1 VSEWIVTTLKATT
14 LSHWMIQSAWLWP
27 LCEALHFI
35 GLALLVGV
43 VGMLDLR
50 LLGRMRHLSFT
61 AVHSLIPWG
70 ILGFVINL
78 VTGVL
83 FFVGAPDQ
91 YVANVAFWYK
101 LAFLALAGLN
111 VLYFETTQAKR
122 ALAIGSGDDT
132 PRAFKVIGAVSVVS
146 WFMVLYWGRM
156 LPFVGNAF

>member
-1 VSEWIVTTLKATT
+1 MSAWIVSTLKATT
-14 LSHWMIQSAWLWP
+14 ISHWMIQLPWLWP
-27 LCEALHFI
+27 LCETLHFI

-43 VGMLDLR
+43 VGLLDLR
-50 LLGRMRHLSFT
+50 LLGFVRRLPVA

-78 VTGVL
+78 ITGLL

-91 YVANVAFWYK
+91 YVANVAWWYK
-101 LAFLALAGLN
+101 LGFLAVAGIN
-111 VLYFETTQAKR
+111 VLYFETRQASR
-122 ALAIGSGDDT
+122 ALTIGSGEDT
-132 PRAFKVIGAVSVVS
+132 SATLKVVGAVSLVS

>member
-1 VSEWIVTTLKATT
+1 MSAWIVTTLKATT
-14 LSHWMIQSAWLWP
+14 LSHWMIQSPWLWP
-27 LCEALHFI
+27 LCETLHFV

-50 LLGRMRHLSFT
+50 LLGRLRHLSYA
-61 AVHSLIPWG
+61 AVHSLIPFG

-78 VTGVL
+78 VTGVM

-91 YVANVAFWYK
+91 YIANPAWWYK
-101 LAFLALAGLN
+101 LAFLGIAGLN
-111 VLYFETTQAKR
+111 VLYFETTQARR

-132 PRAFKVIGAVSVVS
+132 PRSFKVIGAVSVVS

-156 LPFVGNAF
+156 LPFIGNAF

>member
-1 VSEWIVTTLKATT
+1 MSQWIVTTLKATS
-14 LSHWMIQSAWLWP
+14 LSHFMLTSEWAWP
-27 LCEALHFI
+27 LCETLHFI
-35 GLALLVGV
+35 GLALLIGT

-50 LLGRMRHLSFT
+50 LLGKMRHLSFA

-70 ILGFVINL
+70 IAGFVINL

-91 YVANVAFWYK
+91 YLANVAWWYK
-101 LAFLALAGLN
+101 LGFLAIAGLN
-111 VLYFETTQAKR
+111 VLYFETTQAQR
-122 ALAIGSGDDT
+122 ALEIGSGADT

-156 LPFVGNAF
+156 LPFIGNAF

>member
-1 VSEWIVTTLKATT
+1 MTHWIVTTLKATSV
-14 LSHWMIQSAWLWP
+14 SHFMTGSTWAWP
-27 LCEALHFI
+27 LCETLHFV
-35 GLALLVGV
+35 GLALLISV

-50 LLGRMRHLSFT
+50 LLGRLRHLSYA

-83 FFVGAPDQ
+83 FFVGAPEQ
-91 YVANVAFWYK
+91 YLDNVAWWYK
-101 LAFLALAGLN
+101 LAFLAIAGLN

-122 ALAIGSGDDT
+122 ALAIGPGDDT
-132 PRAFKVIGAVSVVS
+132 PRVFKIIGAVSVLS

-156 LPFVGNAF
+156 LPFIGTAF

>member
-1 VSEWIVTTLKATT
+1 MSAWIVATLKATAV
-14 LSHWMIQSAWLWP
+14 SHWMIQSPWLWP
-27 LCEALHFI
+27 LCETLHFV

-43 VGMLDLR
+43 VGLLDLR
-50 LLGRMRHLSFT
+50 LLGFVRRLPVA

-91 YVANVAFWYK
+91 YIDNVVWWAK
-101 LAFLALAGLN
+101 LAFLAIAGLN
-111 VLYFETTQAKR
+111 VLYFETTQATR
-122 ALAIGSGDDT
+122 ALAIGAGEDT
-132 PRAFKVIGAVSVVS
+132 PRRLKVIAAVSIVS

-156 LPFVGNAF
+156 LPFIGTAF

>member
-1 VSEWIVTTLKATT
+1 MSAWIVTTLKATT
-14 LSHWMIQSAWLWP
+14 LSHWMIQSPWLWP
-27 LCEALHFI
+27 LCETLHFV

-50 LLGRMRHLSFT
+50 LLGRMRHLSFA

-91 YVANVAFWYK
+91 YIANPAWWYK
-101 LAFLALAGLN
+101 IAFLGIAGLN
-111 VLYFETTQAKR
+111 VLYFETTQARR

-156 LPFVGNAF
+156 LPFIGNAF

>member
-1 VSEWIVTTLKATT
+1 MTGSTWA
-14 LSHWMIQSAWLWP
+14 WP
-27 LCEALHFI
+27 LCETLHFV
-35 GLALLVGV
+35 GLALLIGV

-50 LLGRMRHLSFT
+50 LLGRLRHLSYA

-91 YVANVAFWYK
+91 YLDNVAWWYK
-101 LAFLALAGLN
+101 LAFLGVAGLN

-122 ALAIGSGDDT
+122 ALAIGRGDDT
-132 PRAFKVIGAVSVVS
+132 PRAFKVIGAVSLLS

-156 LPFVGNAF
+156 LPFIGTAF